1 MSNLPKI
8 GIDIGPSLIK
18 AVELNPHG
26 KEWKLTSAASLA
38 SPIGG
43 LIPNSRESIATISQV
58 LSRLIKEAGFRTTR
72 AVISLPEEKVFT
84 HLVNLPKMKE
94 EEVEQ
99 TLQWQVE
106 QYIPM
111 PIDQTTWSYQVL
123 GKDGTENEGLE
134 VLLIAAPKILV
145 ETYKSVADIV
155 GLELLAIETELVAIS
170 RSIVSANSL
179 LNVIVD
185 IGSKTTGIGIVK
197 SGLLVFSRSI
207 ATAGDAFNR
216 AIASSLDLDIKQAE
230 EYKNSYG
237 FSSKYLDGK
246 LIIAMKPVIG
256 LIIEEI
262 KKTIDY
268 YTSKHQG
275 QSPTSVMIT
284 GGVAVTPDIISQMS
298 IALGME
304 VILGDSFSKVKLD
317 DNQHKGLAN
326 TYNIYSVATGLAL
339 REI

>member
-18 AVELNPHG
+18 AVELSPHG
-26 KEWKLTSAASLA
+26 KDWKLVSVASLA
-38 SPIGG
+38 SPVGG
-43 LIPNSRESIATISQV
+43 DATVIAQV
-58 LSRLIKEAGFRTTR
+58 LSRLVKEAGFNTTR
-72 AVISLPEEKVFT
+72 AVVSLPEDKVFT
-84 HLVNLPKMKE
+84 HLVNLPNMKE

-111 PIDQTTWSYQVL
+111 PIDQTTWSYQIL
-123 GKDGTENEGLE
+123 GKDGTDSEGLE

-145 ETYKSVADIV
+145 ESYKSIADIA
-155 GLELLAIETELVAIS
+155 GLELVAIETELVAIA
-170 RSIVSANSL
+170 RSIVPANAL

-197 SGLLVFSRSI
+197 NGLLVFSRSI
-207 ATAGDAFNR
+207 PTAGDAFNR

-237 FSSKYLDGK
+237 FSPKYLDGK
-246 LIIAMKPVIG
+246 LIVAMKPVIG
-256 LIIEEI
+256 LVIEEI

-275 QSPTSVMIT
+275 QTPTSVMIT
-284 GGVAVTPDIISQMS
+284 GGVSVTPDIISQMS
-298 IALGME
+298 ISLGME
-304 VILGDSFSKVKLD
+304 VILGDSFNKVKLD

-326 TYNIYSVATGLAL
+326 TFNIYSVATGLAL